1 MSRSSRWLR
10 VLRRILWLVARKS
23 EEVVTRDD
31 GREEVILSDVRPLP
45 AWASYA
51 TKMTQE
57 RADEVRSEVAAM
69 NGLSNERG
77 RGDSA

>member
-1 MSRSSRWLR
+1 M
-10 VLRRILWLVARKS
+10 ARKG
-23 EEVVTRDD
+23 EEAVTRDD
-31 GREEVILSDVRPLP
+31 GREEVILSDVRPVP
-45 AWASYA
+45 AWAGYA

-69 NGLSNERG
+69 NGWSNERG

>member
-1 MSRSSRWLR
+1 M
-10 VLRRILWLVARKS
+10 LRRTSWLLAMKS
-23 EEVVTRDD
+23 EEVVNRDD

-45 AWASYA
+45 AWAGYA